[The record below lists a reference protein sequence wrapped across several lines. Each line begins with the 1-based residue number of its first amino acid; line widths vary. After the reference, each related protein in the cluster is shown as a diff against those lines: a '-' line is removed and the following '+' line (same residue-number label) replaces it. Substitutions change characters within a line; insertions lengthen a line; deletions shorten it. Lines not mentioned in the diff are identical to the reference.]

1 MFLFKWGMTQ
11 GKEVNLEPQNV
22 EVYGSVSSSIIKN
35 KWWSPHLDLNAEGIL
50 STAWNYPS
58 DANQEGG
65 TTPATVGTRNR
76 DHLLYSLWVSLS
88 VEDCNIHVL
97 FMHVWWAIFPRNC
110 KWWRLELYCTDAWTS
125 SKWFCKCTQCTT
137 WSLLEFCL
145 SSKCISCCSVVSSI
159 AIAAKLEVN
168 LYRRGRWFYYKT
180 SRFYL
185 ITLPY
190 WHIHKHFKLFRS
202 LQWIGTFMSPS
213 FLTSVSH

>member
-1 MFLFKWGMTQ
+1 MQKVFLALHETIHLMLTRRVVQHQQQLAQ
-11 GKEVNLEPQNV
+11 GTE
-22 EVYGSVSSSIIKN
+22 
-35 KWWSPHLDLNAEGIL
+35 
-50 STAWNYPS
+50 
-58 DANQEGG
+58 
-65 TTPATVGTRNR
+65 TTSCIPC
-76 DHLLYSLWVSLS
+76 WVSLS